1 MPLISVSLAHG
12 QSLEEARRRLETVST
27 EIADRFGIRHV
38 EWSAD
43 RSRVKLV
50 GAGARVDMW
59 VDVREVHVTG
69 DIPALAGLLSGP
81 MTSGIRQILDQAF
94 RKRLL

>member
-1 MPLISVSLAHG
+1 VLASLTVRVWERGSAPSRNSV
-12 QSLEEARRRLETVST
+12 ERK
-27 EIADRFGIRHV
+27 ADRFGIRHV

-43 RSRVKLV
+43 RSRVQLV
-50 GAGARVDMW
+50 GTGARVDMW

-81 MTSGIRQILDQAF
+81 LTLGVRQILDWAF
-94 RKRLL
+94 PKRLR

>member
-1 MPLISVSLAHG
+1 MPLRSVSLAHG